1 MDMRKLSWHARRKT
15 RGRVLFKSFEER
27 MQKRGFLTKTETA
40 FLLCMLKEE
49 TFYTAKMMK
58 RVGTTFAYTSYLFR
72 YWEKE
77 GLIERVASKDRKK
90 KLFRLTQKGEK
101 IAKLLNEVYSLF

>member
-1 MDMRKLSWHARRKT
+1 MDMRKAHLHSSHKKRE
-15 RGRVLFKSFEER
+15 RVLFKSFEER

-49 TFYTAKMMK
+49 NFYMTKIMK
-58 RVGTTFAYTSYLFR
+58 KVGTTLAYTSYLLR
-72 YWEKE
+72 YYEKE
-77 GLIERVASKDRKK
+77 GLIERVESKDRKK
-90 KLFRLTQKGEK
+90 KLFKLTEKGEK